1 MRKIFGT
8 LFILGIIMLLGGSLL
23 LCFEALAFLLPF
35 SITIMSTG
43 GGFMLIFGMLWLFAP
58 YLED

>member
-8 LFILGIIMLLGGSLL
+8 LFILGIVGLLGGSFL
-23 LCFEALAFLLPF
+23 LCFEALSFLLPF
-35 SITIMSTG
+35 AITVMSISG
-43 GGFMLIFGMLWLFAP
+43 GCIFFGGMFWLFAP

>member
-23 LCFEALAFLLPF
+23 LCFEAVSFLLPF
-35 SITIMSTG
+35 TITVMGIG
-43 GGFMLIFGMLWLFAP
+43 GGFVFLGGILWLFTP
-58 YLED
+58 TLED

>member
-23 LCFEALAFLLPF
+23 LCFEALSFLLPF
-35 SITIMSTG
+35 NITLMSIG
-43 GGFMLIFGMLWLFAP
+43 GGCVWFGGMFWLFTP